1 MAPFTALYPNGAA
14 TVGFSSP
21 NDTMNHALVTGA
33 IGSVKTC
40 KNPNDWSFDIAIWGL
55 YWPRIWPKIHLKAD
69 ILTFS
74 KEWSGLSSYTCI
86 MIGQDKASPVLC
98 KLLKWLI
105 QHIHCMTLS
114 SSWWLLDFIYIF
126 AIGIWRIET
135 QTWQWKLHRVLTIFS
150 LTCRFF
156 IDDFHVHRRFCH

>member
-33 IGSVKTC
+33 VGSVKTC

-55 YWPRIWPKIHLKAD
+55 YWPRIWPRIHLKAD

-126 AIGIWRIET
+126 LLLEFEELKRKRGNGNSTVFW
-135 QTWQWKLHRVLTIFS
+135 
-150 LTCRFF
+150 RFF
-156 IDDFHVHRRFCH
+156 H

>member
-1 MAPFTALYPNGAA
+1 
-14 TVGFSSP
+14 
-21 NDTMNHALVTGA
+21 
-33 IGSVKTC
+33 
-40 KNPNDWSFDIAIWGL
+40 
-55 YWPRIWPKIHLKAD
+55 
-69 ILTFS
+69 
-74 KEWSGLSSYTCI
+74 

-114 SSWWLLDFIYIF
+114 SSWWLLDFIYIYIF

-150 LTCRFF
+150 LTCRFL
-156 IDDFHVHRRFCH
+156 